1 MDRRE
6 FIKSVGVA
14 GSLATM
20 PPFALFRTV
29 AVITGGAG
37 ILALLVSPG
46 VKKLMG
52 QVD

>member
-1 MDRRE
+1 
-6 FIKSVGVA
+6 
-14 GSLATM
+14 M

-29 AVITGGAG
+29 AIITGGAG